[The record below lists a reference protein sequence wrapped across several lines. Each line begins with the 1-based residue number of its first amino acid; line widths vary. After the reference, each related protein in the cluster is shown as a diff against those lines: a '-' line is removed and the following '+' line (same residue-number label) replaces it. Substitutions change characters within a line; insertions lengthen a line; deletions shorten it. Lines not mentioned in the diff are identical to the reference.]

1 MERSVAKELIDT
13 HQHLWVM
20 SERDYS
26 WIEPT
31 FGPLYDDFTPERLAP
46 EIPASGVTGSVLVQ
60 SADTYDDTFYM
71 LDVAENSDFVRGV
84 VGWVP
89 FERPHE
95 ARIALETLAKNKHFK
110 GVRNLTHDYSNPKY
124 ESDDAWIT
132 RPMVLETLAHVQRL
146 GLSLDYVSVK
156 PEHTKNIVTLA
167 EKFPKLKI
175 VVDHFAKPPI
185 AAKEMQ
191 PWASSMAEIAAFP
204 NVYAKFSG
212 LNTASDLANW
222 SVADWQPYVD
232 FMLKTYGADR
242 IMMGGDWPV
251 IVLGN
256 TYVEIWKAQVA
267 AISGFSQEDQDWI
280 THKTA
285 KVFYNLSE

>member
-1 MERSVAKELIDT
+1 MARELIDT

-20 SERDYS
+20 SERAYS
-26 WIEPT
+26 WIEPAY
-31 FGPLYDDFTPERLAP
+31 GPLYDDFTPERLAP

-60 SADTYDDTFYM
+60 AADTYDDTFYM
-71 LDVAENSDFVRGV
+71 LDVAGHSDFVQGV

-89 FERPHE
+89 FERPNE
-95 ARIALETLAKNKHFK
+95 SRTALETLAKNKHFK

-124 ESDDAWIT
+124 ESDDAWII
-132 RPMVLETLAHVQRL
+132 RPAVLETLAYVEKM

-167 EKFPKLKI
+167 KKFPKLKI

-185 AAKEMQ
+185 AAKEME

-204 NVYAKFSG
+204 NVYAKLSG

-232 FMLKTYGADR
+232 FIVKTYGANR
-242 IMMGGDWPV
+242 VMMGGDWPV

-256 TYVEIWKAQVA
+256 TYVEIWKAQVEV
-267 AISGFSQEDQDWI
+267 ISGYSQEDQDWI

-285 KVFYNLSE
+285 KAFYNL

>member
-1 MERSVAKELIDT
+1 MARELIDA

-20 SERDYS
+20 SERAYS
-26 WIEPT
+26 WIEPAY
-31 FGPLYDDFTPERLAP
+31 GPLYDDFTLERLAA
-46 EIPASGVTGSVLVQ
+46 EIPASGVTSSVLVQ
-60 SADTYDDTFYM
+60 AADTYDDTFYM
-71 LDVAENSDFVRGV
+71 LDVAAQSDFVQGV

-89 FERPHE
+89 FERPNE
-95 ARIALETLAKNKHFK
+95 SRTALETLSKNKYFK

-132 RPMVLETLAHVQRL
+132 RPAVLETLAHVEKL

-167 EKFPKLKI
+167 KKFPKLKI

-185 AAKEMQ
+185 AAKEME
-191 PWASSMAEIAAFP
+191 PWASSMAEIAVFP
-204 NVYAKFSG
+204 NVYAKLSG

-232 FMLKTYGADR
+232 FMVKTYGANR
-242 IMMGGDWPV
+242 VMMGGDWPV

-256 TYVEIWKAQVA
+256 TYVEIWKAQVEV
-267 AISGFSQEDQDWI
+267 ISGYSEDDQDWMA
-280 THKTA
+280 HKTA
-285 KVFYNLSE
+285 KAFYNL

>member
-1 MERSVAKELIDT
+1 MAKELIDT

-20 SERDYS
+20 SERAYS
-26 WIEPT
+26 WIEPAY
-31 FGPLYDDFTPERLAP
+31 GPLYDDFTPERLAP
-46 EIPASGVTGSVLVQ
+46 EIPASCVTSSVLVQ
-60 SADTYDDTFYM
+60 AADTYDDTFYM
-71 LDVAENSDFVRGV
+71 LDVADHSDFVQGV

-89 FERPHE
+89 FERPNE
-95 ARIALETLAKNKHFK
+95 SRTALEILAKNKYFK
-110 GVRNLTHDYSNPKY
+110 GVRNLSHDYSNPKY

-132 RPMVLETLAHVQRL
+132 RPAVLETLAHVERM

-167 EKFPKLKI
+167 KKFPKLKI

-185 AAKEMQ
+185 AAKEME

-204 NVYAKFSG
+204 NVYAKLSG

-222 SVADWQPYVD
+222 TVADWQPYVD
-232 FMLKTYGADR
+232 FMVKTYGANR
-242 IMMGGDWPV
+242 VMMGGDWPV

-256 TYVEIWKAQVA
+256 TYVEVWKAQVEV
-267 AISGFSQEDQDWI
+267 ISGYSESDQDWI

-285 KVFYNLSE
+285 KAFYNL

>member
-1 MERSVAKELIDT
+1 
-13 HQHLWVM
+13 
-20 SERDYS
+20 
-26 WIEPT
+26 
-31 FGPLYDDFTPERLAP
+31 
-46 EIPASGVTGSVLVQ
+46 VQ
-60 SADTYDDTFYM
+60 AADTYDDTFYM
-71 LDVAENSDFVRGV
+71 LDVAGHSDFVQGV

-89 FERPHE
+89 FERPNE
-95 ARIALETLAKNKHFK
+95 SRTALETLAKNKYFK
-110 GVRNLTHDYSNPKY
+110 GVRNLSHDYSNPKY

-132 RPMVLETLAHVQRL
+132 RPAVLETLALVEKM

-167 EKFPKLKI
+167 KKFPKLKI

-185 AAKEMQ
+185 AAKEME

-204 NVYAKFSG
+204 NVYAKLSG

-222 SVADWQPYVD
+222 TVADWQPYVD
-232 FMLKTYGADR
+232 FMVKTYGANR
-242 IMMGGDWPV
+242 VMMGGDWPV

-256 TYVEIWKAQVA
+256 TYVEIWKAQVEV
-267 AISGFSQEDQDWI
+267 ISDYSQEDQDWI

-285 KVFYNLSE
+285 KAFYNL

>member
-1 MERSVAKELIDT
+1 MARELIDT

-20 SERDYS
+20 SERAYS
-26 WIEPT
+26 WIEPAY
-31 FGPLYDDFTPERLAP
+31 GPLYDDFTPERLAP

-60 SADTYDDTFYM
+60 AADTYDDTFYM
-71 LDVAENSDFVRGV
+71 LDVAGHSDFVQGV

-89 FERPHE
+89 FERPNE
-95 ARIALETLAKNKHFK
+95 SRTALETLAKNKYFK

-132 RPMVLETLAHVQRL
+132 RPAVLETLAYVEKM

-167 EKFPKLKI
+167 KKFPKLKI

-185 AAKEMQ
+185 AAKEME

-204 NVYAKFSG
+204 NVYAKLSG

-232 FMLKTYGADR
+232 FIVKSYGANR
-242 IMMGGDWPV
+242 VMMGGDWPV

-256 TYVEIWKAQVA
+256 TYVEIWKAQVKV
-267 AISGFSQEDQDWI
+267 ISGYSQKDQDWI

-285 KVFYNLSE
+285 KAFYNL

>member
-1 MERSVAKELIDT
+1 MARELIDT

-20 SERDYS
+20 SERAYS
-26 WIEPT
+26 WIEPAY
-31 FGPLYDDFTPERLAP
+31 GPLYDDFTPERLAP

-60 SADTYDDTFYM
+60 AADTYDDTFYM
-71 LDVAENSDFVRGV
+71 LDVAGHSDFVQGV

-89 FERPHE
+89 FERPNE
-95 ARIALETLAKNKHFK
+95 SRTALETLAKNKYFK

-132 RPMVLETLAHVQRL
+132 RPAVLETLAYVEKM

-167 EKFPKLKI
+167 KKFPNLKI

-185 AAKEMQ
+185 AAKEME

-204 NVYAKFSG
+204 NVYAKLSG

-232 FMLKTYGADR
+232 FIVKTYGANR
-242 IMMGGDWPV
+242 VMMGGDWPV

-256 TYVEIWKAQVA
+256 TYVEIWKAQVEV
-267 AISGFSQEDQDWI
+267 ISGYSQEDQDWI

-285 KVFYNLSE
+285 KAFYNL